1 MKKLI
6 LLFAILFSTASFG
19 QCVDKCINSSA
30 TATVTLDPT
39 WTYTWT
45 VSGGILFTGQGTN
58 EISIASV
65 GATVGQIDVSVL
77 IETQFCDS
85 LIQGC
90 LNIIDVTPSHPDES
104 VCASSGSGTF
114 AAGSPLGGAIT
125 DSSGATVTT
134 FDSSNIGDTFTYTV
148 TSGGCVGSST
158 FTINGVPMPNATLII
173 N

>member
-45 VSGGILFTGQGTN
+45 VSGGIAFTGQGTN
-58 EISIASV
+58 TISIASV
-65 GATVGQIDVSVL
+65 GATVGQVNISVL
-77 IETQFCDS
+77 ITTQYCDS
-85 LIQGC
+85 TITGC
-90 LNIIDVTPSHPDES
+90 LNVIDVTPTHVDES
-104 VCASSGSGTF
+104 VCASNGTGTF
-114 AAGSPLGGAIT
+114 AAGSPAGGTIT
-125 DSSGATVTT
+125 DSGGATVTT
-134 FDSSNIGDTFTYTV
+134 FDSNNIGDTFTYTV